1 MPLLMNPRELE
12 EVSNAIEDARYLVAM
27 IELVAESGDDADVR
41 FTLGIQRTAIEVGN
55 RLSAIFDKLSEMVDA
70 AKTTNLKVVESA

>member
-1 MPLLMNPRELE
+1 MPLLMTHREVE

-70 AKTTNLKVVESA
+70 GKTNNLKIVEPA